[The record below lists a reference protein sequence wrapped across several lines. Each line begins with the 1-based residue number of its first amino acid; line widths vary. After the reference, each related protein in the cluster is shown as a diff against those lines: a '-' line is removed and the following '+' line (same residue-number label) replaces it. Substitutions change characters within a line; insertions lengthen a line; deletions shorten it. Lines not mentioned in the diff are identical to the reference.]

1 MLNSAPF
8 IVASERKILR
18 YVAALVPTIAD
29 AQDIVQQTAVV
40 LWEKY

>member
-18 YVAALVPTIAD
+18 YVAAPVPTITD
-29 AQDIVQQTAVV
+29 AQDIVPQTAVV

>member
-29 AQDIVQQTAVV
+29 AQDIVPQTAVV

>member
-8 IVASERKILR
+8 IVASEREILR
-18 YVAALVPTIAD
+18 YVAARVPTIAD
-29 AQDIVQQTAVV
+29 AQDIVQQTAAV

>member
-1 MLNSAPF
+1 MLNSAPS
-8 IVASERKILR
+8 IVASEREILR
-18 YVAALVPTIAD
+18 YVAARVPTIAD

>member
-8 IVASERKILR
+8 IVASEREILR
-18 YVAALVPTIAD
+18 YMAARVPTFAD